1 MLFAYE
7 IIGQRIM
14 KKWLWILVAVIIVG
28 GGVFL
33 YFRSP
38 SLSFV
43 NRLANTAA
51 VTPST
56 LTASLPYTGAPLT
69 KEYKNDTYRFSLSI
83 PDDFSAQELPADDT
97 GARTVA
103 LQDAKGNGIQIL
115 ITPYPDDTKVITADD
130 VRSSIPDM
138 KVTDDQVVEIGND
151 YRGVAFKSDNDA
163 FGGASREVW
172 FVFRGNLYQIS
183 TYARLDALLQAI
195 FGTWKFY

>member
-56 LTASLPYTGAPLT
+56 LAGGTPYIGAPLT

-97 GARTVA
+97 GARPHRQKPSATS
-103 LQDAKGNGIQIL
+103 AKPSSL
-115 ITPYPDDTKVITADD
+115 TA
-130 VRSSIPDM
+130 
-138 KVTDDQVVEIGND
+138 
-151 YRGVAFKSDNDA
+151 
-163 FGGASREVW
+163 
-172 FVFRGNLYQIS
+172 
-183 TYARLDALLQAI
+183 
-195 FGTWKFY
+195 